1 LRRSQLT
8 PHRHTHRSHAIGSRA
23 QSRRS
28 RTPWDRGSRRRSI
41 GDVADRAHRDA
52 ATRDPIVAAAS
63 VWLISNVPLPKAIR
77 APILRYIADAFML
90 EFPA

>member
-1 LRRSQLT
+1 VRKAVVRA
-8 PHRHTHRSHAIGSRA
+8 PPGIADRADA
-23 QSRRS
+23 QSAE
-28 RTPWDRGSRRRSI
+28 
-41 GDVADRAHRDA
+41 VADRAHRGA
-52 ATRDPIVAAAS
+52 ATRDPIIAAAS